1 MFDWYFGLTADPR
14 IHRQKTSQR
23 IFSQLQKELLMKI
36 FLLVLIGVLCASSIQ
51 SLPNINQSSPTETSE
66 SSTSHKVPIT
76 FIATVKSI
84 ELLGETE
91 LKVIPVDLDSRFA
104 VTVHIESVT
113 PKEVPLKADTDQDFA
128 IHSPAQ
134 LFHAAKEES
143 ISKKYRFKIVWNGL
157 RSSSTFSEL
166 SAVPIV
172 DETTLDKHFNS

>member
-1 MFDWYFGLTADPR
+1 
-14 IHRQKTSQR
+14 
-23 IFSQLQKELLMKI
+23 
-36 FLLVLIGVLCASSIQ
+36 
-51 SLPNINQSSPTETSE
+51 
-66 SSTSHKVPIT
+66 
-76 FIATVKSI
+76 
-84 ELLGETE
+84 LGETE

-113 PKEVPLKADTDQDFA
+113 PKEVPLKADTDQDFS

-134 LFHAAKEES
+134 LFHAAKEET
-143 ISKKYRFKIVWNGL
+143 IGKKYRFKIVWNGL

>member
-1 MFDWYFGLTADPR
+1 
-14 IHRQKTSQR
+14 
-23 IFSQLQKELLMKI
+23 
-36 FLLVLIGVLCASSIQ
+36 
-51 SLPNINQSSPTETSE
+51 
-66 SSTSHKVPIT
+66 
-76 FIATVKSI
+76 
-84 ELLGETE
+84 LGETE

-134 LFHAAKEES
+134 LFHAAKEET
-143 ISKKYRFKIVWNGL
+143 IGKKYRFKIVWNGL